1 MTKTKYLGLTLSALA
16 AIAGVNTAR
25 ASEDNH
31 FAGGYVV
38 LSQEWKNASATVD
51 GEKIK
56 KSEAAPS
63 IGLGY
68 TFAMDKHSTLGIK
81 ATFDTKSGEY
91 GVGDVTGLGETEAKE
106 KSHYSIAIEP
116 GYAINDK
123 WLVFGILAYHRAKA
137 ELVAANASQSSA
149 NLNGFGYG
157 LGAKYALPNHWFLM
171 GEIQKV
177 DYHVKSFGA
186 SEVKPASTVVAL
198 GLGYHF

>member
-1 MTKTKYLGLTLSALA
+1 MKKIKFT
-16 AIAGVNTAR
+16 AIALVAISSLSSFSVAN

-38 LSQEWKNASATVD
+38 LSQEWKSASVFVD
-51 GEKIK
+51 AEKIK

-63 IGLGY
+63 IGFGY
-68 TFAMDKHSTLGIK
+68 TFALDKHATIGIK
-81 ATFDTKSGEY
+81 ATIDTKNGEY
-91 GVGDVTGLGETEAKE
+91 GVGDIGGNETEVKE
-106 KSHYSIAIEP
+106 KSHYSIAVEP

-123 WLVFGILAYHRAKA
+123 WLVFGILAYHKAKT
-137 ELVAANASQSSA
+137 ELISNAVSQGTA
-149 NLNGFGYG
+149 NLTGFGYG

-177 DYHVKSFGA
+177 DYKSKLVGG
-186 SEVKPASTVVAL
+186 SVVKPSSSVFAL

>member
-1 MTKTKYLGLTLSALA
+1 MKKTFLLLAITSVFSSGLAY
-16 AIAGVNTAR
+16 

-38 LSQEWKNASATVD
+38 LAQEWKNASVTVD

-63 IGLGY
+63 LGVGY
-68 TFAMDKHSTLGIK
+68 TFPLDKHATLGIK
-81 ATFDTKSGEY
+81 AAMDAKSGEY
-91 GVGDVTGLGETEAKE
+91 GVGPIQAGEAEVRE

-137 ELVAANASQSSA
+137 EVVVTETSGASAHVS
-149 NLNGFGYG
+149 GFGYG
-157 LGAKYALPNHWFLM
+157 LGAKYALLNHWFLM
-171 GEIQKV
+171 GEVQKI
-177 DYHVKSFGA
+177 DYRSKMIDGFT
-186 SEVKPASTVVAL
+186 VKPSSTVVSF
-198 GLGYHF
+198 GIGYHF

>member
-1 MTKTKYLGLTLSALA
+1 MTKTKYLSLTLSAMVALTAMSA
-16 AIAGVNTAR
+16 AQ

-38 LSQEWKNASATVD
+38 LSQEWKSASATID

-68 TFAMDKHSTLGIK
+68 TFAIDKHSTLGIK

-91 GVGDVTGLGETEAKE
+91 GVGETTLGETEVKE

-137 ELVAANASQSSA
+137 ELVANTASQGTTS
-149 NLNGFGYG
+149 LNGFGYG
-157 LGAKYALPNHWFLM
+157 VGAKYALPNHWFLM

-177 DYHVKSFGA
+177 DYRSRFIGA
-186 SEVKPASTVVAL
+186 SDVKPTSTVVAL
-198 GLGYHF
+198 GIGYHF